1 MQPRTHL
8 GIRHHLCGAPRTLA
22 PGVATVVLRAIPD
35 MAADDTGL
43 VHGGFIFGLADYA
56 AMLAINEPTVVL
68 GAAETRFLAPSR
80 VGDELLAEAEALP
93 AEGKKRSV
101 RVHVLVA
108 NQRVFEGLFTCFV
121 PAQHVL
127 HEKAREQT

>member
-8 GIRHHLCGAPRTLA
+8 GIRQQLCGEPRSLA
-22 PGVATVVLRAIPD
+22 PGAASVVLRASPE

-68 GAAETRFLAPSR
+68 GAADTRFLAPSR
-80 VGDELLAEAEALP
+80 VGDELTAEAETLP
-93 AEGKKRSV
+93 AEGKKRKV
-101 RVHVLVA
+101 RVRVRVA
-108 NQRVFEGLFTCFV
+108 GQCVFEGLFTCFV
-121 PAQHVL
+121 PSQHVL
-127 HEKAREQT
+127 HEQLREEP

>member
-1 MQPRTHL
+1 M
-8 GIRHHLCGAPRTLA
+8 A

-93 AEGKKRSV
+93 AEGKKRCV